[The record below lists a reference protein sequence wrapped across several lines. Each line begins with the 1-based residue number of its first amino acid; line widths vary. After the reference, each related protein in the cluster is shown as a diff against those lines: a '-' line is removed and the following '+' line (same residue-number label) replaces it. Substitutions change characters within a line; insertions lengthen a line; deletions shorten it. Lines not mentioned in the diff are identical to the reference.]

1 MKKKETLYRVAV
13 GLLIL
18 SFFPPLTQVFAA
30 EETKSI
36 RVFYYSGKNVN
47 EPGNTLD
54 PEYVITVPAALSF
67 TEKNRRIDTTI
78 SMNNLKG
85 ERYSGLQKARVTVE
99 SKYGY
104 NLENPANFKSISYSL
119 VKYDPS
125 GQKGTVLQ
133 NTTPSGGEKAEIG
146 EFSKDNTVVSSEAI
160 LGVTTVAKKNFGTYA
175 DVLTYVVENL

>member
-1 MKKKETLYRVAV
+1 MLYSTAA

-18 SFFPPLTQVFAA
+18 IFSHPLTQVLAA
-30 EETKSI
+30 QETKSI
-36 RVFYYSGKNVN
+36 RVFYYNGQNVN
-47 EPGNTLD
+47 EPGDTLD

-67 TEKNRRIDTTI
+67 TEQNRRIDTTI

-85 ERYSGLQKARVTVE
+85 ERYSGLKKARVTVE

-104 NLENPANFKSISYSL
+104 NLENADNFKRISYSL
-119 VKYDPS
+119 VKYDSS

-133 NTTPSGGEKAEIG
+133 NTTPPGGEKAEIG